1 MTADHDSRISDLYR
15 QSSQETPP
23 AHLDQ
28 AVMGRARKSVR
39 RRVYST
45 FGSNRVARGALLGV
59 VLLCV
64 LLLLDV
70 PQQPDI
76 NAPLQE
82 MQAPLSVA
90 PPAMHEEVVPPGL
103 SSPVL
108 PAEMEDTRAVP
119 AAPAVR
125 FDLQE
130 SLPEIDVVVPEEG
143 KRERALQLQKSSREE
158 AAGFAVTV
166 PAGPW
171 YLQAGYFHERA
182 RADALKEKLLDMGLK
197 CEIREVPLDEAAV
210 YHRVLI
216 GPFADLDVLNTSR
229 QELDGL
235 GFETQ
240 LVTDRK

>member
-28 AVMGRARKSVR
+28 AVMDRARKSVR
-39 RRVYST
+39 HRGYSP
-45 FGSNRVARGALLGV
+45 FGSNLVARGALLGV

-76 NAPLQE
+76 HAPLQDTL
-82 MQAPLSVA
+82 APLSDA
-90 PPAMHEEVVPPGL
+90 PPAMHKEVVPPGL
-103 SSPVL
+103 SSPAL
-108 PAEMEDTRAVP
+108 PAEMEDTRAAP
-119 AAPAVR
+119 AAPAAR
-125 FDLQE
+125 FGLHE
-130 SLPEIDVVVPEEG
+130 SLPEEG
-143 KRERALQLQKSSREE
+143 KRERALQLQKSSKEE
-158 AAGFAVTV
+158 SAGIAVTV

-182 RADALKEKLLDMGLK
+182 RADALKEKLLGLGLK
-197 CEIREVPLDEAAV
+197 CEIREVPLDETTV
-210 YHRVLI
+210 YHRVLV
-216 GPFADLDVLNTSR
+216 GPFVDLDVLNTSR
-229 QELDGL
+229 QELDEL

-240 LVTDRK
+240 LVTGRK